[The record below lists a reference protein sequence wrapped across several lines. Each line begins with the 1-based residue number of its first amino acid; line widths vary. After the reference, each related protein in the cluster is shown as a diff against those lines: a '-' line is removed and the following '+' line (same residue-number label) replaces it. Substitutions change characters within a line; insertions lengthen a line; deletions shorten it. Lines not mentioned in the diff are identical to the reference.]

1 MHFHLVGPS
10 EEFLR
15 CHHDIARRVVT
26 MGPRKDI
33 NALDRTED
41 RSGKQAEQSIEMNDP
56 SLKTSLAVIMRTGGT
71 EVN

>member
-1 MHFHLVGPS
+1 
-10 EEFLR
+10 
-15 CHHDIARRVVT
+15 